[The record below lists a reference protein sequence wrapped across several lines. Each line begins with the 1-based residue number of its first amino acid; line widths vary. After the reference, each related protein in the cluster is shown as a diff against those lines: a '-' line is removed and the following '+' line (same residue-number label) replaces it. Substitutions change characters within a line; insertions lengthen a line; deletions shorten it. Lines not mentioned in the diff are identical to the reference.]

1 MRIGDWRL
9 EIGDCGAKMSDTL
22 LREQIAYYRARASEY
37 EETALPTLGAGDT
50 PMAREW
56 RDAERVVHALPQY
69 TDILELACG
78 TGVWT
83 RLLTQHTE
91 HLTALDAAP
100 EMLELNRAQV
110 NDARVNYECV
120 NLFEWEATQEYELVF
135 MAFWLSHVPD
145 AQLDLFLQRVR
156 RALKSNGTVFILDE
170 PRGTKNVI
178 PTNENIQARTLND
191 GRTFSIV
198 KEYYAPEELCAR
210 MRQFGFSSI
219 EVSRGDYFFWLRA
232 ARSQND

>member
-1 MRIGDWRL
+1 MI
-9 EIGDCGAKMSDTL
+9 ETL
-22 LREQIAYYRARASEY
+22 LQEQIEYYRARASEY

-56 RDAERVVHALPQY
+56 RDAERAVHALPQY

-110 NDARVNYECV
+110 NDARVKYECV
-120 NLFEWEATQEYELVF
+120 NLFEWEPTQQYEMVF
-135 MAFWLSHVPD
+135 FAFWLSHVPTT
-145 AQLDLFLQRVR
+145 QFDLFLQRVR
-156 RALKSNGTVFILDE
+156 RALKPHGHVFILDE

-178 PTNENIQARTLND
+178 PTNQNIQARTLND
-191 GRTFSIV
+191 GQTFNIV
-198 KEYYAPEELCAR
+198 KEYYAPEELRGR
-210 MRQFGFSSI
+210 MERLGFALI
-219 EVSRGDYFFWLRA
+219 EISRGDYFFWLRA
-232 ARSQND
+232 TRQN